1 MRAIT
6 MRGYASRCVFEV
18 NPPGIF
24 QTLRKGEVMSKILAS
39 ALAVGIIIAG
49 MATAQTM
56 PVSRFESIKSVQTV
70 LVADVISNDCQ
81 NPDGRCAPRV
91 GHRRAYSVARNF
103 QPDFPYMPSRFNLS
117 GYDAGEGQYCSFGS
131 YVACAY
137 AGTYC
142 WRRCH

>member
-1 MRAIT
+1 
-6 MRGYASRCVFEV
+6 
-18 NPPGIF
+18 
-24 QTLRKGEVMSKILAS
+24 MSKLLAS
-39 ALAVGIIIAG
+39 ALALGIVIAG

-56 PVSRFESIKSVQTV
+56 PVSRFESIKSEQIIR
-70 LVADVISNDCQ
+70 VADIVSNDCR
-81 NPDGRCAPRV
+81 NSAGGCAMR

-103 QPDFPYMPSRFNLS
+103 QRDFPYMPSAFNVS
-117 GYDAGEGQYCSFGS
+117 GYDAGQGQFCGFGS